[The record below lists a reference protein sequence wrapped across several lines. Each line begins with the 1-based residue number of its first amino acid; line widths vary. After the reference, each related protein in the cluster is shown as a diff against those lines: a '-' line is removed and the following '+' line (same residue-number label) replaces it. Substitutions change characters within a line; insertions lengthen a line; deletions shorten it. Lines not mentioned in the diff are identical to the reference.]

1 VATRNALSDEE
12 FEQLRGF
19 PEINRAELIWCFT
32 LTPADAMFVRKFRG
46 QGSGQRAGRFFSVDG
61 GGGQACGGEL
71 PVASRGESARRSP
84 RDGGP
89 LAGKLLRKSDGPVLL
104 SRWGVGRVGEGSDG
118 AQTSEVS
125 GLVVRLAGE
134 HGIHDLAWSG
144 GMIEADGVS
153 ELVEKS
159 LVQEGP
165 RGLLGE
171 DDRGPIDKAVCVPL
185 F

>member
-1 VATRNALSDEE
+1 MRCSCASSVVRATCWAFLLCGWR
-12 FEQLRGF
+12 R
-19 PEINRAELIWCFT
+19 
-32 LTPADAMFVRKFRG
+32 
-46 QGSGQRAGRFFSVDG
+46 
-61 GGGQACGGEL
+61 GQACGGEL

-144 GMIEADGVS
+144 GMIEDDG
-153 ELVEKS
+153 
-159 LVQEGP
+159 
-165 RGLLGE
+165 GL
-171 DDRGPIDKAVCVPL
+171 IDKAVCVPL

>member
-1 VATRNALSDEE
+1 MRCSCASSV
-12 FEQLRGF
+12 
-19 PEINRAELIWCFT
+19 
-32 LTPADAMFVRKFRG
+32 VRG
-46 QGSGQRAGRFFSVDG
+46 QGSVLGDSSLWTAAGGKPAVASSRSL
-61 GGGQACGGEL
+61 A
-71 PVASRGESARRSP
+71 ASRGESARRSP

-104 SRWGVGRVGEGSDG
+104 SRRGVGRVGEGSDG
-118 AQTSEVS
+118 AQAGEVS

-165 RGLLGE
+165 GGLLGE
-171 DDRGPIDKAVCVPL
+171 DDRGLIDKAVAVLL